1 MTTTMICNEP
11 VCDIL
16 RNSTMID
23 LRRLHVVESD
33 EEIVLTGHV
42 HSYYLK
48 QLAQELVLPAL
59 GDRLLRNRIKVVT
72 SHS

>member
-1 MTTTMICNEP
+1 MSATLICNEP
-11 VCDIL
+11 ACDIL

-33 EEIVLTGHV
+33 GEIVLTGNV

-48 QLAQELVLPAL
+48 QLAQELLLPVL
-59 GDRLLRNRIKVVT
+59 GDRFLRNRIKVL
-72 SHS
+72 SSYA